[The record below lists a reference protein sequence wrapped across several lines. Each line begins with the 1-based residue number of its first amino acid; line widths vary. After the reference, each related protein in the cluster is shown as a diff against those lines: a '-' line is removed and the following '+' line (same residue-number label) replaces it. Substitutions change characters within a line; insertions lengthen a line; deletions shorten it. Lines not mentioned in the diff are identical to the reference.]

1 MTTRKL
7 AQLRIKRKGRVSIP
21 SELRVKLG
29 IDEGAL
35 LEIEEQEGTIV
46 PRCSPALKGGKVV
59 GEDAYK
65 QIIGEL
71 DRLRGGWR
79 QRV

>member
-1 MTTRKL
+1 MTTRNW

-35 LEIEEQEGTIV
+35 LEIEEQEGTIM
-46 PRCSPALKGGKVV
+46 PRRSPALKCGKVV
-59 GEDAYK
+59 GEGAHK
-65 QIIGEL
+65 QIIDEL
-71 DRLRGGWR
+71 DRLRRGWR
-79 QRV
+79 

>member
-1 MTTRKL
+1 MTTRNW

-35 LEIEEQEGTIV
+35 LEIEEQKGTIV
-46 PRCSPALKGGKVV
+46 LRPTTALKGGEVV
-59 GEDAYK
+59 GEGAYE
-65 QIIGEL
+65 QIIDEL
-71 DRLRGGWR
+71 DRLRRGGS
-79 QRV
+79 